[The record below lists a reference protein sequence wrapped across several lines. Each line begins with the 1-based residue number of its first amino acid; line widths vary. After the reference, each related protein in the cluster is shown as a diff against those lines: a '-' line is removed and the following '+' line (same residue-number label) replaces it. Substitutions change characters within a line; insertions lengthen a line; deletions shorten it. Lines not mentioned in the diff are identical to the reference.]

1 MSGQWPPEWDDADDG
16 PSDAGLSDGS
26 AVTSFLAEVG
36 SPALPAAFEARISA
50 AIAAEA
56 AARASTPQAAESVAQ
71 AAASVSAGAPVAEA
85 GAEDAKDRD
94 RSANPEEFSP
104 VAAAGGSATSASR
117 GLRRA
122 SRSSRS
128 GAGSGPG
135 GSRPGGRRR
144 RLRMP
149 SPQASGW
156 LVVCCLVIAGFG
168 FLITHAGS
176 SSSSSS
182 VDSASGPVS
191 SSASAASSS
200 AASAFAGPSEPR
212 AASGAAGGKQAEQET
227 RASAAAGA
235 PGVLYID
242 SGTSYQASTL
252 AIQVQGVLNEP
263 TYRGLSPGAPAAS
276 SSASAPAIVP
286 SATSLRTSSASTTV
300 STSSV
305 GGFYQPSARLQ
316 GCVSKVTDGVRPAL
330 VDKATY
336 DGKPAYIIAVT
347 SQAWVVGPGCT
358 ASDTDVI
365 AQVPLKG

>member
-26 AVTSFLAEVG
+26 AVASFLAEVG

-71 AAASVSAGAPVAEA
+71 AAASVAAAAPVAEA

-94 RSANPEEFSP
+94 RSANPEGFSP

-122 SRSSRS
+122 SRSFRS

-156 LVVCCLVIAGFG
+156 LVLCCLVIAGFG
-168 FLITHAGS
+168 FLVTHAVS

-182 VDSASGPVS
+182 VDAASGAPAS
-191 SSASAASSS
+191 AEASAASSS
-200 AASAFAGPSEPR
+200 FAGASEPR
-212 AASGAAGGKQAEQET
+212 APSGASGEKQADQEPS
-227 RASAAAGA
+227 ASAAAGA
-235 PGVLYID
+235 VGVLYID
-242 SGTSYQASTL
+242 SGTAYQTSTL
-252 AIQVQGVLNEP
+252 ALQVQGVLNKP
-263 TYRGLSPGAPAAS
+263 AYRGLGPRVPAAS
-276 SSASAPAIVP
+276 SSGSAPASVP
-286 SATSLRTSSASTTV
+286 SATSLPVTSG
-300 STSSV
+300 SSSG

-316 GCVSKVTDGVRPAL
+316 GCVSKVTDGVMPTL

-336 DGKPAYIIAVT
+336 DGKPAYIIAVA

>member
-85 GAEDAKDRD
+85 GAEDAKGRV

-168 FLITHAGS
+168 FLVSHAS

-182 VDSASGPVS
+182 SPDT
-191 SSASAASSS
+191 ASAPASS
-200 AASAFAGPSEPR
+200 AASAFAGASEGR
-212 AASGAAGGKQAEQET
+212 AASGASKAEHADQEPT
-227 RASAAAGA
+227 ASSAAGA
-235 PGVLYID
+235 TGVLYID
-242 SGTSYQASTL
+242 SGTAYQESTL

-276 SSASAPAIVP
+276 SSASAPASVP
-286 SATSLRTSSASTTV
+286 SATSLPSAASS
-300 STSSV
+300 SSV
-305 GGFYQPSARLQ
+305 SSSSGGGFYQPSARLQ
-316 GCVSKVTDGVRPAL
+316 GCVSKVTDGVMPTL

-336 DGKPAYIIAVT
+336 DGKPAYIIAVAR
-347 SQAWVVGPGCT
+347 QAWVVGPGCT
-358 ASDTDVI
+358 AADTDVI

>member
-1 MSGQWPPEWDDADDG
+1 
-16 PSDAGLSDGS
+16 
-26 AVTSFLAEVG
+26 
-36 SPALPAAFEARISA
+36 
-50 AIAAEA
+50 
-56 AARASTPQAAESVAQ
+56 
-71 AAASVSAGAPVAEA
+71 
-85 GAEDAKDRD
+85 
-94 RSANPEEFSP
+94 
-104 VAAAGGSATSASR
+104 
-117 GLRRA
+117 
-122 SRSSRS
+122 
-128 GAGSGPG
+128 
-135 GSRPGGRRR
+135 
-144 RLRMP
+144 MP
-149 SPQASGW
+149 SPKASGW

-182 VDSASGPVS
+182 VDAAAAPVS

-212 AASGAAGGKQAEQET
+212 AASGAAGGKQAEQEPS
-227 RASAAAGA
+227 ASAAAGA
-235 PGVLYID
+235 TGVLYID

-276 SSASAPAIVP
+276 SSASAPASVP
-286 SATSLRTSSASTTV
+286 SATSLPSTSASTPV
-300 STSSV
+300 STSSG

>member
-56 AARASTPQAAESVAQ
+56 AARASTSQAGESVAQ
-71 AAASVSAGAPVAEA
+71 AAATAPAGAPVAEA
-85 GAEDAKDRD
+85 GADDAKGRD

-122 SRSSRS
+122 SRSFRS

-182 VDSASGPVS
+182 ADIASGQ
-191 SSASAASSS
+191 ASAAASS
-200 AASAFAGPSEPR
+200 AASAFAGASEPR
-212 AASGAAGGKQAEQET
+212 AASGASGQKHAEQEPSS
-227 RASAAAGA
+227 SAAAGA
-235 PGVLYID
+235 TGVLYIN
-242 SGTSYQASTL
+242 SGTAYQASTL
-252 AIQVQGVLNEP
+252 AMQVRGVLNEP
-263 TYRGLSPGAPAAS
+263 IYRGLSPGAPAAS
-276 SSASAPAIVP
+276 SSGSAPASVP
-286 SATSLRTSSASTTV
+286 NATSLPSASASS
-300 STSSV
+300 STSSLS
-305 GGFYQPSARLQ
+305 GRGFYQPSARLQ
-316 GCVSKVTDGVRPAL
+316 GCVSKVTDGVMPTL

-336 DGKPAYIIAVT
+336 DGKPAYIIAVS